1 MLYFLIKKGNE
12 LHIMRIHPKDEVL
25 FRLFYDQ
32 QVLVEG
38 SSVQDVLAQFD
49 ELPLIVDDGFS

>member
-12 LHIMRIHPKDEVL
+12 LHLLRVHPRDEET

-38 SSVQDVLAQFD
+38 TSVQEVLTQFH
-49 ELPLIVDDGFS
+49 ELPLIISEGW